1 MSSNS
6 YNPYPS
12 YSELEQ
18 TLPTSTSPKM
28 SQDELDAE
36 LEFWIRTQFTYDM
49 AAPMGLLEDD
59 YAYEPKETKVETE
72 NREATTNYTE
82 YSLLK
87 PYLDSSSSMNGIFP
101 HPTASRVADMPR
113 TTSPPSTPIASA
125 STTNYLPI
133 CPAPAVAG
141 TTGVEVGDMVMQG
154 QVMTG
159 ANNLSTRVSNASR
172 KNSGSKAVSDSRKL
186 SIASKSSDDQNVLPQ
201 QSQQQ
206 TDPELSAKLAAEEDK
221 RRRNTAA
228 SARFRIKK
236 KMREQA
242 LERTAREM
250 TAKVEALETKLRELE
265 LENKWLRSLVVE
277 KDPRLLD
284 VERPG
289 KRRKSSE
296 DNDESTSTASA

>member
-6 YNPYPS
+6 YNPYSS
-12 YSELEQ
+12 YSELE
-18 TLPTSTSPKM
+18 PTSTSPKM

-59 YAYEPKETKVETE
+59 YSYESKETKVETE

-82 YSLLK
+82 YGLLK
-87 PYLDSSSSMNGIFP
+87 PYLDSSSSINGIFS

-125 STTNYLPI
+125 STTSYLPI

-141 TTGVEVGDMVMQG
+141 ATSVEVGDMVMQG

-172 KNSGSKAVSDSRKL
+172 KNSGSKAISDHRKL
-186 SIASKSSDDQNVLPQ
+186 SIASKSSDDQPML
-201 QSQQQ
+201 SQQLQ
-206 TDPELSAKLAAEEDK
+206 SGVSDPEISAKLAAEEDK

-228 SARFRIKK
+228 SARFRVKK

-242 LERTAREM
+242 LERTARDM
-250 TAKVEALETKLRELE
+250 SAKVEALETKLRELE

-289 KRRKSSE
+289 KRRKASGE
-296 DNDESTSTASA
+296 KEESTSTASA

>member
-6 YNPYPS
+6 YNPYSS
-12 YSELEQ
+12 YSGLEP

-49 AAPMGLLEDD
+49 APMGLLEDD
-59 YAYEPKETKVETE
+59 YSYESKETKVETE
-72 NREATTNYTE
+72 NREATTNYAE
-82 YSLLK
+82 YGLLK
-87 PYLDSSSSMNGIFP
+87 PYLDSSSPINGIFP
-101 HPTASRVADMPR
+101 HPTASRVADIPR

-125 STTNYLPI
+125 TNYLPI

-141 TTGVEVGDMVMQG
+141 ATSVEVGDMVMQG

-159 ANNLSTRVSNASR
+159 ANSLSTRVSNASR
-172 KNSGSKAVSDSRKL
+172 KNSGSKAITNARKL
-186 SIASKSSDDQNVLPQ
+186 SIASKSSDDQPVLPQ
-201 QSQQQ
+201 QSPGAA
-206 TDPELSAKLAAEEDK
+206 DSDISAKLAAEEDK

-250 TAKVEALETKLRELE
+250 STKVEALETKLRELE

-289 KRRKSSE
+289 KRRKPNE
-296 DNDESTSTASA
+296 ENEGSTSTASA

>member
-1 MSSNS
+1 
-6 YNPYPS
+6 
-12 YSELEQ
+12 
-18 TLPTSTSPKM
+18 M

-49 AAPMGLLEDD
+49 APMGLLEDD
-59 YAYEPKETKVETE
+59 YSYESKETKVETE
-72 NREATTNYTE
+72 NREATTNYAE
-82 YSLLK
+82 YGLLK
-87 PYLDSSSSMNGIFP
+87 PYLDSSSSINGIFS
-101 HPTASRVADMPR
+101 HPTASRVADISR

-125 STTNYLPI
+125 PTTNYLPI

-141 TTGVEVGDMVMQG
+141 ATSVEVGELVMQG

-159 ANNLSTRVSNASR
+159 ANSLSTRVSNASR
-172 KNSGSKAVSDSRKL
+172 KNSGSKAITNARKL
-186 SIASKSSDDQNVLPQ
+186 SIASKSSDDQPVLPQ
-201 QSQQQ
+201 QSPQQSAQ
-206 TDPELSAKLAAEEDK
+206 PGVADSEISAKLAAEEDK

-296 DNDESTSTASA
+296 DSEESTSTASA

>member
-6 YNPYPS
+6 YNPYSS
-12 YSELEQ
+12 YSELEP

-59 YAYEPKETKVETE
+59 YSYESKETKVEAE
-72 NREATTNYTE
+72 NREATNNYTE

-87 PYLDSSSSMNGIFP
+87 PYLDSSSSVNRIFS
-101 HPTASRVADMPR
+101 HPTASRVTDMSR
-113 TTSPPSTPIASA
+113 TTSPPNTPIASA
-125 STTNYLPI
+125 PTTNYLPI
-133 CPAPAVAG
+133 CPAPTVSG
-141 TTGVEVGDMVMQG
+141 TTGMEVGDVVMQG

-186 SIASKSSDDQNVLPQ
+186 SIASKSSDDQTVLPQ
-201 QSQQQ
+201 QSQQS
-206 TDPELSAKLAAEEDK
+206 DPELSAKLAAEEDK

-296 DNDESTSTASA
+296 DSEESTSTASA